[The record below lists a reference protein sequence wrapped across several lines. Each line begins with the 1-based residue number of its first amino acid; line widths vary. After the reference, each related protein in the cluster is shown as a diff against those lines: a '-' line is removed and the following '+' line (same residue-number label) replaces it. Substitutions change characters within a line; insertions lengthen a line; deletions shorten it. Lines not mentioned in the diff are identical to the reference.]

1 MAALTSASITIVLLE
16 RSKENKKRKVKGTLA
31 IAGTDTYPTGGIPL
45 PAIGSFGFIRQM
57 DKLEIVGQPGA
68 TSQYL
73 YNYDETNH
81 KLQIFEE
88 EATAA
93 GGPLLE
99 ADTSEAPGARTL
111 RFVAEG
117 W

>member
-1 MAALTSASITIVLLE
+1 MASLEAADITIGITETHINGL
-16 RSKENKKRKVKGTLA
+16 KRHVRGTLA
-31 IAGTDTYPTGGIPL
+31 IAATDTYPTGGIPL
-45 PAIGSFGFIRQM
+45 PAIGVFGFIRQM
-57 DKLEIVGQPGA
+57 DSLRIVGQVAA

-73 YNYDETNH
+73 YTYDPTNH
-81 KLQIFEE
+81 LLQVFEE
-88 EATAA
+88 EGAAA

-111 RFVAEG
+111 LFEASG